1 MEELFDILLFS
12 QDFREQDKKE
22 LKIYEVWFNENK
34 DKCLLELEYLVQR
47 TLGYEDWQMDYSKE
61 SLMGLGKW
69 LKTNVKIQQLS
80 EEDYAKVRATVP
92 DYIDIDDWT
101 LTLETRTIL
110 LDAGIYFGEVFIH
123 NYKNLYWKQHFSS
136 AKNRDINHG
145 NMVISLSN
153 KKGSDLNPIRIM
165 NNIGEIFGEGIG
177 SDSELIKLYEVW
189 EKYL

>member
-12 QDFREQDKKE
+12 QDFREKDKKE

-34 DKCLLELEYLVQR
+34 DKCLLELEYLVQS

-61 SLMGLGKW
+61 SLLGLGKW

-153 KKGSDLNPIRIM
+153 KKGSDLNPIRIT

>member
-12 QDFREQDKKE
+12 QDFREKDKKE

-34 DKCLLELEYLVQR
+34 DKCLLELEYLVHS

-61 SLMGLGKW
+61 SLLGLGKW

-123 NYKNLYWKQHFSS
+123 NYKNLYWKQYFSS

-153 KKGSDLNPIRIM
+153 KKGSDLNPIRIT

>member
-1 MEELFDILLFS
+1 MEELFNILLFS
-12 QDFREQDKKE
+12 QDFREKDKKE

-34 DKCLLELEYLVQR
+34 DKCLLELEYFVQR

>member
-1 MEELFDILLFS
+1 MEELFNILLFS
-12 QDFREQDKKE
+12 QDFREKDKKE

-153 KKGSDLNPIRIM
+153 KKGSDLNPIRIT

>member
-1 MEELFDILLFS
+1 MEELFNILLFS
-12 QDFREQDKKE
+12 QDFREKDKKE

-123 NYKNLYWKQHFSS
+123 NNKNLYWKQHFSS

>member
-12 QDFREQDKKE
+12 QDFREKDKKE

-34 DKCLLELEYLVQR
+34 DKCLLELEYLVQS

-61 SLMGLGKW
+61 SLLGLGKW

-123 NYKNLYWKQHFSS
+123 NYKNLYWKQHFSL

-153 KKGSDLNPIRIM
+153 KKGSDLNPIRIT

>member
-12 QDFREQDKKE
+12 QDFREKDKKE

-145 NMVISLSN
+145 NMVISL
-153 KKGSDLNPIRIM
+153 KKGDLNPIRIM
-165 NNIGEIFGEGIG
+165 FTMGSLLSKGKKDDKALVNI
-177 SDSELIKLYEVW
+177 YEVW
-189 EKYL
+189 EEYL

>member
-1 MEELFDILLFS
+1 MEELFNILLFS
-12 QDFREQDKKE
+12 QDFREKDKKE

>member
-12 QDFREQDKKE
+12 QDFREKDKKE

>member
-12 QDFREQDKKE
+12 QDFREKDKKE

-34 DKCLLELEYLVQR
+34 DKCLLKLEYLVQS

-61 SLMGLGKW
+61 SLLGLGKW

-123 NYKNLYWKQHFSS
+123 NYKNLYWKQYFSS

-153 KKGSDLNPIRIM
+153 KKGSDLNPIRIT